1 MSEMCVCDYSEEMKE
16 INEAIE
22 MKIWLR
28 ESNAMY

>member
-1 MSEMCVCDYSEEMKE
+1 VCDYSEEMKE

-28 ESNAMY
+28 ESNAMYWREMV